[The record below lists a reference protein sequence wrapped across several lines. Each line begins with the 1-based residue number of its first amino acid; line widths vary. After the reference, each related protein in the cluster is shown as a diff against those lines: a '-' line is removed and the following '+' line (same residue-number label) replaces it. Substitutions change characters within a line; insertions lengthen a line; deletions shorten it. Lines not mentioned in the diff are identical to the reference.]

1 VNKKLYKRPLKAIR
15 EKCLDCSGGS
25 HLEVRKCPIHNCA
38 LYPYRMGKRPDD
50 ETKDTLRALFLK
62 NDELAT

>member
-1 VNKKLYKRPLKAIR
+1 MTKHLTPVKAIR
-15 EKCLDCSGGS
+15 KKCIDCSGGS
-25 HLEVRKCPIHNCA
+25 LKEVRLCQVTECE

-62 NDELAT
+62 NDELGR